1 MNFATASYAVAGTAF
16 ALLAIVMLTGWR
28 ARPLATRLFVAVVAM
43 VAWAVIVA
51 IASEHERVPFFWVFG
66 AEIIRDACWLTLL
79 TTMARGL
86 APRTLITSVHAL
98 WIGVLCAGVFFR
110 LVGRAYFG
118 GDGTLWLSRSGLAL
132 AFAAFVLI
140 EQIYRNA
147 TGSTQKSLRYFVLGV
162 GSLFAYDLFLYA
174 QAELLK
180 GIDVDVWAARGVVV
194 ALAAPLIAVAVRRNS
209 DWALDIFVSRQVVFY
224 SAAFLA
230 AGSYLLLMAIGG
242 YYVRA

>member
-1 MNFATASYAVAGTAF
+1 M
-16 ALLAIVMLTGWR
+16 TGWR
-28 ARPLATRLFVAVVAM
+28 ARPLATRLFVAVVAT

-118 GDGTLWLSRSGLAL
+118 GDLSKWPERS
-132 AFAAFVLI
+132 
-140 EQIYRNA
+140 
-147 TGSTQKSLRYFVLGV
+147 S
-162 GSLFAYDLFLYA
+162 
-174 QAELLK
+174 LK
-180 GIDVDVWAARGVVV
+180 GLVASKLPLLVARGQIDPPMFAVQGDV
-194 ALAAPLIAVAVRRNS
+194 LNAAMCAGASGCPTYLMLQGQSHMSEIYAINTEETRLTDA
-209 DWALDIFVSRQVVFY
+209 IK
-224 SAAFLA
+224 AF
-230 AGSYLLLMAIGG
+230 IKK
-242 YYVRA
+242 VK